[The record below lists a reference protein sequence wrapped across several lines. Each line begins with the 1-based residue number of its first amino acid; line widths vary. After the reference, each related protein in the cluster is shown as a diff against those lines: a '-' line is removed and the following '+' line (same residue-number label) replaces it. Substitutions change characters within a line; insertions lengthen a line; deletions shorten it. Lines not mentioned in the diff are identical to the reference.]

1 MLTQI
6 RKHKGFIIVLFLS
19 VFLVFFRFNKGTIQQ
34 DNYVGYAEFLPSRVS
49 NISFYDSRLLPGL
62 PILIY
67 FLHFITGD
75 YYVAGYLVTLIS
87 VVGCYWLLYKLTKS
101 TLSFLPLVFPPI
113 MLNLAS
119 LIDTEFPFVFLTIF
133 AYFLFKKE
141 KLKWAF
147 LLIGFS
153 VWFRLVGFAFLGG
166 VFVYMFLKK
175 STKMFLL
182 NLPYLLIPV
191 ILLCVY
197 NIHYFGSQN
206 PFYQL
211 FTYEALHPSR
221 ISIGFIQLIQ
231 DLTRAF
237 RWGWYR
243 ILTSGIFY
251 IFVFVSLYFK
261 AYKTK
266 NLEFWIITGI
276 YLFTLTVNLV
286 PFLENLGRYLAPT
299 IPLFWMIFYSR
310 LKSSKL
316 LYLTIPLS
324 VIVVLL

>member
-6 RKHKGFIIVLFLS
+6 RKHKWFIISLFFA
-19 VFLVFFRFNKGTIQQ
+19 VFLVFFRFNKGIIQQ
-34 DNYVGYAEFLPSRVS
+34 DNYVGYAEFLPSGVP

-67 FLHFITGD
+67 FLHFMTGN
-75 YYVAGYLVTLIS
+75 YYVAGYLLTLASVT
-87 VVGCYWLLYKLTKS
+87 GCYYLLYRLTKS

-119 LIDTEFPFVFLTIF
+119 LIDTELPFIFLIVF
-133 AYFLFKKE
+133 AYFLLKKE

-147 LLIGFS
+147 LIIGLS
-153 VWFRLVGFAFLGG
+153 VWFRLAGFAILGG
-166 VFVYMFLKK
+166 FFVFMFLEKR
-175 STKMFLL
+175 SRMFFL
-182 NLPYLLIPV
+182 NLPYFLIPV

-231 DLTRAF
+231 DSIRAF

-243 ILTSGIFY
+243 ILVSGMFY
-251 IFVFVSLYFK
+251 IFVFVYLYFK

-266 NLEFWIITGI
+266 KLEFWIITCI
-276 YLFTLTVNLV
+276 YLFTLSVNLV

-299 IPLFWMIFYSR
+299 LPFFWMIFYSKFKS
-310 LKSSKL
+310 LKF
-316 LYLTIPLS
+316 LYLAIPMSIL
-324 VIVVLL
+324 VVLL